1 MIGGITRLVWGS
13 VARFVWFVRA
23 SFCLMCLVVFC
34 CFCVTPRCAGAL
46 LSFRL
51 PQTTSGK
58 NKTNDNKHQVT
69 DVRFAKLG
77 KQGGEREKRRLRKL
91 HRLKGHLEH
100 TATTLESKHLDLM
113 HIVTAI

>member
-1 MIGGITRLVWGS
+1 MFSCVLLFLCYTSLRGGS
-13 VARFVWFVRA
+13 
-23 SFCLMCLVVFC
+23 
-34 CFCVTPRCAGAL
+34 PL
-46 LSFRL
+46 LPPPPNDQR
-51 PQTTSGK
+51 K